1 MHIIMDIMKRIP
13 AVVLAVLAAGLPFAA
28 GAFEVQSNLKRGQP
42 IPPEYYHKM
51 FGCTGSSQS
60 PMLEW
65 KSPPKGTKSF
75 AITFFDTSAPTGS
88 GFWHYV
94 AYDIPPDVSR
104 VEVGD
109 LAAAKLPA
117 GAKEGYTDLG
127 KSGYFGPCPPVGRKH
142 RYLYTIHALKT
153 EKLDVP
159 ADASAAFVSFNLWLN
174 TLGKASFE
182 IVAGPRKAAS
192 PK

>member
-1 MHIIMDIMKRIP
+1 MNMKPIP
-13 AVVLAVLAAGLPFAA
+13 AVIVAILAVGSPLASH
-28 GAFEVQSNLKRGQP
+28 AFEVQSNLKRGQTV
-42 IPPEYYHKM
+42 PPEYYHNI

-75 AITFFDTSAPTGS
+75 AITFFDTNAPTGS

-94 AYDIPPDVSR
+94 EYDIPANVSK
-104 VEVGD
+104 VEIGD
-109 LAAAKLPA
+109 LAAAKLPS
-117 GAKEGYTDLG
+117 GAKEGMTDLG
-127 KSGYFGPCPPVGRKH
+127 KPGYFGPCPPVGRKH
-142 RYLYTIHALKT
+142 KYLYTIHALKT
-153 EKLDVP
+153 EKLDLP
-159 ADASAAFVSFNLWLN
+159 ANATAAFISFNLWLN

-182 IVAGPRKAAS
+182 VVAGPRKADA

>member
-1 MHIIMDIMKRIP
+1 MNIKRISIVIL
-13 AVVLAVLAAGLPFAA
+13 ATLAVGLPLASH
-28 GAFEVQSNLKRGQP
+28 AFEVQSNLKRGQP
-42 IPPEYYHKM
+42 IPPEYYDKK

-94 AYDIPPDVSR
+94 AYDIPPDVSK
-104 VEVGD
+104 VEIGD
-109 LAAAKLPA
+109 LAAGKLPS
-117 GAKEGYTDLG
+117 GAKEGNTDLG
-127 KSGYFGPCPPVGRKH
+127 KPGYFGPCPPVGRKH
-142 RYLYTIHALKT
+142 KYLYTIHALKT

-159 ADASAAFVSFNLWLN
+159 ADATAAFISFNLWLN
-174 TLGKASFE
+174 TLGKANYE
-182 IVAGPRKAAS
+182 LAVGPRKAAA